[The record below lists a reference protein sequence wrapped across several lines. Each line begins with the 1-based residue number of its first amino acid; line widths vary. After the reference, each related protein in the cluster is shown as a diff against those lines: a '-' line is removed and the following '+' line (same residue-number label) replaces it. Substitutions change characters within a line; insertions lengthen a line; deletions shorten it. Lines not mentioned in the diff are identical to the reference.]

1 MGDLVKMGDQFSG
14 LDMST
19 LIGGPLK
26 AACDAQSML
35 AATTTRFIEN
45 VGMEAPDSDGKR
57 KVRTTSFTFKRAAVN
72 EETGEQTE
80 EEVEM
85 NVPILSIINV
95 PSLQVDN
102 VDIKFDME
110 VKSAVSSENKSAKEG
125 TLDAEAGLAIGPFH
139 MDVKIKGSISS
150 QESNTRSSDN
160 SAKYHVEVHAAQAK
174 EPEGL
179 ARMIDV
185 LATACTPVAVKP
197 ATDNPAKDDI
207 VE

>member
-1 MGDLVKMGDQFSG
+1 
-14 LDMST
+14 
-19 LIGGPLK
+19 
-26 AACDAQSML
+26 
-35 AATTTRFIEN
+35 
-45 VGMEAPDSDGKR
+45 
-57 KVRTTSFTFKRAAVN
+57 
-72 EETGEQTE
+72 
-80 EEVEM
+80 M

-125 TLDAEAGLAIGPFH
+125 SLDAEAGLAIGPFH